1 MLGESDEFS
10 EILKTGFPMY
20 LLIAIP
26 LLLVMSP
33 VCPANAAHEF
43 TVYRAQQY
51 SLQGA
56 TYGSKSSIINLEAR
70 SLKTWSS
77 RSRHCVFVL
86 MDNFTTEE
94 YEQIASGSGAL
105 VLVVP
110 PAPYTREQ
118 LNAMQEIEQTI
129 LLSDTSI
136 PVYIINWT
144 TEVNDL
150 MKDLA
155 DSKIIDENASSAA
168 KAFINS
174 VSANGYQIVVSAS
187 KPVLQPNI
195 AISTIQG
202 QLIGYG
208 FQDKLPSI
216 LIVAHYDSFGLAPE
230 LSYGA
235 DSNGSGAAILLL
247 LAKILSRVYAEKN
260 RPKYNVMFILSGGG
274 KLNYMG
280 SKNWIEQQMEK
291 SNTLQD
297 VSFVL
302 CLDSLGSDKNIYA
315 HVSKPP
321 KDDTKM
327 GNFMNELNNN
337 LGENGLKIIHKK
349 INLGSDTLAWEHE
362 RYSIR
367 RLPAFTLSSLKSHK
381 NSSRRSILDTSE
393 ALDSKTVYRNAQIIA
408 KTLVAHLYDYNTSE
422 TPKINVDFESLR
434 TSLDL
439 LVLQPRSAQI
449 IAQKNHPL
457 VDNLFSLMSKNLKD
471 VNVSHLTAEKVDPQF
486 SFYTVTRATLQ
497 VYSVK
502 PAVFDL
508 ILTLAIAVYL
518 SGVYFFIQ
526 FVPVVY
532 DLYIGT
538 SKPEPVTSLPKKNN
552 RKEKQR

>member
-1 MLGESDEFS
+1 
-10 EILKTGFPMY
+10 
-20 LLIAIP
+20 
-26 LLLVMSP
+26 
-33 VCPANAAHEF
+33 
-43 TVYRAQQY
+43 
-51 SLQGA
+51 
-56 TYGSKSSIINLEAR
+56 
-70 SLKTWSS
+70 
-77 RSRHCVFVL
+77 
-86 MDNFTTEE
+86 MDNFTTEA

-110 PAPYTREQ
+110 PSPHTREQ
-118 LNAMQEIEQTI
+118 QNRMIEIEQAI
-129 LLSDTSI
+129 LLSDTAI
-136 PVYIINWT
+136 PIYMINWS
-144 TEVNDL
+144 TEVNNL
-150 MKDLA
+150 MNDLA

-174 VSANGYQIVVSAS
+174 VSANGYQIVVSAN
-187 KPVLQPNI
+187 KPVLQQNI

-260 RPKYNVMFILSGGG
+260 RPKYNIMFILSGGG
-274 KLNYMG
+274 KLNYLG

-321 KDDTKM
+321 KDDSKI

-393 ALDSKTVYRNAQIIA
+393 TLDSKIVYRNAQIIV

-422 TPKINVDFESLR
+422 TPKVNVDFESLR
-434 TSLDL
+434 TSLYL
-439 LVLQPRSAQI
+439 LVLQPRSTQI

-457 VDNLFSLMSKNLKD
+457 VDNLFSLMSKYLKD
-471 VNVSHLTAEKVDPQF
+471 VNVSHLTADKVDPQF

-508 ILTLAIAVYL
+508 ILTLAIAIYL
-518 SGVYFFIQ
+518 TIVYFFIQ
-526 FVPVVY
+526 FVPIIY
-532 DLYIGT
+532 DFYIGT
-538 SKPEPVTSLPKKNN
+538 SKPESVISLPKKNN

>member
-1 MLGESDEFS
+1 MLGDSDEFS
-10 EILKTGFPMY
+10 EFLKTGFPAY

-33 VCPANAAHEF
+33 LCPANAAHEF
-43 TVYRAQQY
+43 TVYRTQQY
-51 SLQGA
+51 SLQGI

-70 SLKTWSS
+70 SLKTWSN

-94 YEQIASGSGAL
+94 YEQISAGLGAL
-105 VLVVP
+105 VLIIP
-110 PAPYTREQ
+110 PAPYTQEQ
-118 LNAMQEIEQTI
+118 QIKMLEIEQII
-129 LLSDTSI
+129 LLSDTAI
-136 PVYIINWT
+136 PVYVMHWSPEAKTLI
-144 TEVNDL
+144 D
-150 MKDLA
+150 DLA

-174 VSANGYQIVVSAS
+174 VSANGYQIVVSAN
-187 KPVLQPNI
+187 KPVLQQNVV
-195 AISTIQG
+195 ISTIQG

-216 LIVAHYDSFGLAPE
+216 LIVAHYDTFGLAPE

-235 DSNGSGAAILLL
+235 NSNGSGAALLLL
-247 LAKILSRVYAEKN
+247 LAKLLSKIYAEKN

-274 KLNYMG
+274 KLNYLG

-302 CLDSLGSDKNIYA
+302 CLDSLGNDKNMYA

-321 KDDTKM
+321 KDDSKM
-327 GNFMNELNNN
+327 GNFMNEFNNN
-337 LGENGLKIIHKK
+337 LGDNELKIIHKK

-381 NSSRRSILDTSE
+381 NNSRRSILDTSD
-393 ALDSKTVYRNAQIIA
+393 ALDPKILYRNAQIIT

-422 TPKINVDFESLR
+422 TLKINVDFESLR

-439 LVLQPRSAQI
+439 LVLQPRSTQI
-449 IAQKNHPL
+449 IAQKTNPL
-457 VDNLFSLMSKNLKD
+457 VNDLFSMMSKYLKD
-471 VNVSHLTAEKVDPQF
+471 VNVSHLTADKVDPQF
-486 SFYTVTRATLQ
+486 SFYTVTKANLQ

-518 SGVYFFIQ
+518 TVVYFFIQ
-526 FVPVVY
+526 FIPFVC
-532 DLYIGT
+532 DWYIGT
-538 SKPEPVTSLPKKNN
+538 SKLEPMISVPKKNN

>member
-1 MLGESDEFS
+1 MLGDTDEFS
-10 EILKTGFPMY
+10 EILKTGFPVY

-26 LLLVMSP
+26 LLLIMSP

-51 SLQGA
+51 SLQGT

-70 SLKTWSS
+70 SLKTWSN

-86 MDNFTTEE
+86 MDNFTTEA
-94 YEQIASGSGAL
+94 YEQISAGSGAL
-105 VLVVP
+105 VLIVP
-110 PAPYTREQ
+110 PAPYTQEQ
-118 LNAMQEIEQTI
+118 QNKMMEIEQTI
-129 LLSDTSI
+129 LLSDTAI
-136 PVYIINWT
+136 PIYVMHWSV
-144 TEVNDL
+144 EVNNL
-150 MKDLA
+150 IEDLA

-174 VSANGYQIVVSAS
+174 VSANGYQIVVSPS
-187 KPVLQPNI
+187 KPVLQQNI
-195 AISTIQG
+195 AVSTIQG

-216 LIVAHYDSFGLAPE
+216 LIVAHYDSFGLASE

-235 DSNGSGAAILLL
+235 DSNGSGAALLLL
-247 LAKILSRVYAEKN
+247 LAKVLSRVYAEKN

-274 KLNYMG
+274 KLNYLG

-321 KDDTKM
+321 KDDSKM

-337 LGENGLKIIHKK
+337 LGESELKIIHKK
-349 INLGSDTLAWEHE
+349 INLGSDMLAWEHE

-381 NSSRRSILDTSE
+381 NNSRRSILDTIE
-393 ALDSKTVYRNAQIIA
+393 TLDTKIVYRNAQIIA
-408 KTLVAHLYDYNTSE
+408 KTLVSHLYDYNMSE
-422 TPKINVDFESLR
+422 TPKINLDFESLR
-434 TSLDL
+434 SSLDL
-439 LVLQPRSAQI
+439 LVLQPRSTQI
-449 IAQKNHPL
+449 IAQKSHPL
-457 VDNLFSLMSKNLKD
+457 VDNLFSIMSKYLKD
-471 VNVSHLTAEKVDPQF
+471 VNVSHLTADKVDPQF
-486 SFYTVTRATLQ
+486 SFYTITKANLQ

-518 SGVYFFIQ
+518 TVVYFFIQ
-526 FVPVVY
+526 FVPSIY
-532 DLYIGT
+532 ELYIEAY
-538 SKPEPVTSLPKKNN
+538 KPEPVVSVSKKNN